1 MFNSYETERKN
12 DAYKSR
18 PFRKLVVQDAIIIIA
33 IYAAQIDPSHS
44 EEEINRIER
53 IAESYPVCVEKKKGI
68 LSRINLFV
76 NEMRKVDRDKAFEMA
91 MEILTPELRKTAF
104 EMAAEVV
111 ITGNKLIDQK
121 REILEKLIEKMSI
134 ETQFAGKF
142 IERLNE

>member
-1 MFNSYETERKN
+1 MFNSYETDRKN

-18 PFRKLVVQDAIIIIA
+18 PFKKLVVQDAIIIIA

-76 NEMRKVDRDKAFEMA
+76 NEMRKVDRDKAFGMA
-91 MEILTPELRKTAF
+91 MEMLTPELRKTAF

-121 REILEKLIEKMSI
+121 RENLEKLMEKMSI

>member
-111 ITGNKLIDQK
+111 ITGNKLLDQK
-121 REILEKLIEKMSI
+121 REILEKLMEKMSI

>member
-121 REILEKLIEKMSI
+121 REILEKLMEKMSI

>member
-121 REILEKLIEKMSI
+121 RENLEKLMEKMSI